1 MAAPFNALPLQA
13 ILAQLREDDEM
24 SQLAGLTEL
33 CEYLSISTGA
43 APMAALVWVFLIGL
57 LG

>member
-1 MAAPFNALPLQA
+1 MQA

-43 APMAALVWVFLIGL
+43 GATLCCACCCSQFVASEFGIN
-57 LG
+57 